1 MEPSAGTVS
10 GERSEG
16 TQFGGLVNIAVNLSH
31 QVLTMNFKP
40 NPGSAPVSRETIHC
54 HLLMNIDL
62 DLI

>member
-16 TQFGGLVNIAVNLSH
+16 TQSGGLVNIAVNLSH

-54 HLLMNIDL
+54 H
-62 DLI
+62 

>member
-16 TQFGGLVNIAVNLSH
+16 TQSGGLVNIALNLSH

-40 NPGSAPVSRETIHC
+40 NPGSAPVSRESIY
-54 HLLMNIDL
+54 LP
-62 DLI
+62 LITSRQY